1 MTVHVTEWDA
11 SQHIH
16 DRCDAEAYRAAAKEL
31 NDPKLLDAVE
41 RDIRKAKEREGI
53 RRPPLNS
60 TTCLPK

>member
-16 DRCDAEAYRAAAKEL
+16 DRADAEAYRAAAKEL

-41 RDIRKAKEREGI
+41 RDISKAKEREDI
-53 RRPPLNS
+53 RRRR
-60 TTCLPK
+60 